1 MYTSMAEDV
10 QTIAHDLG
18 LGSEIR
24 FSRLAVTPAQITEFS
39 LSTAPPETHGPAI
52 VHRRDGPVR
61 SESPD
66 VLADIV
72 RAAIEYRSDAAAYAT
87 VRHEEEEA
95 RKTLGASLR
104 PLLLGS
110 TSNPIVPGRAIAAML
125 AAQNFGGPD

>member
-1 MYTSMAEDV
+1 MAEDV

-24 FSRLAVTPAQITEFS
+24 FSRLAVTSAQITEFS
-39 LSTAPPETHGPAI
+39 LSTAPPKPTDQRSFTGETVQCEAI
-52 VHRRDGPVR
+52 
-61 SESPD
+61 SPD

-72 RAAIEYRSDAAAYAT
+72 RAAIENRSDAAAYAT

-104 PLLLGS
+104 PLL
-110 TSNPIVPGRAIAAML
+110 REFD
-125 AAQNFGGPD
+125 Q